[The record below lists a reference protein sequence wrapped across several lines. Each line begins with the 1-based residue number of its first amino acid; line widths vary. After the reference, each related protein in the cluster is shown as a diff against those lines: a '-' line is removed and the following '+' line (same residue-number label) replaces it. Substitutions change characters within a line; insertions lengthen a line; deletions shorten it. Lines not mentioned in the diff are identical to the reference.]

1 MAHFLTLLGIESGAR
16 EMKTKGSSANLCPSP
31 TLITNRVLSFFS
43 ENTCSTAFPPGVKSS
58 KKHTRE
64 CVGSF

>member
-1 MAHFLTLLGIESGAR
+1 ME
-16 EMKTKGSSANLCPSP
+16 TKGPSANLGPSL

-43 ENTCSTAFPPGVKSS
+43 ENTCSTAFPPWVKSS